1 MAASGFSPGKRL
13 KRPDVTM
20 TEFERL
26 MLPHLDTAYRL
37 AAWLTHDEAAAQD
50 IVQDSYLRAFKAW
63 QRFTDGNARAWLLT
77 IVRRRAFTWLSR
89 RKYSVNIDLD
99 DDEHAL
105 SADDQAAMSHDATQE
120 AGLIARQNIEHV
132 RAAIAALPA
141 PYREVIVLKDIEG
154 MPYAE
159 MAQVMEVPIGTVMS
173 RLSRGRERLRDVLIR
188 NGYAHGS

>member
-1 MAASGFSPGKRL
+1 
-13 KRPDVTM
+13 M

-26 MLPHLDTAYRL
+26 MLPHLDAAYRL
-37 AAWLTHDEAAAQD
+37 AAWLTRDEAAAQD

-63 QRFTDGNARAWLLT
+63 RRFSDGNSRAWLLT
-77 IVRRRAFTWLSR
+77 IVRRRAFTWLSG
-89 RKYSVNIDLD
+89 RKYSLSVELD

-105 SADDQAAMSHDATQE
+105 SVQDQAAMSHDATQE
-120 AGLIARQNIEHV
+120 AGLIASQSVAQV

-154 MPYAE
+154 MAYAE